1 MLGLESR
8 SIAGLSVAFGLAV
21 AAPAMAETNMLF
33 ILDSSNSMWGQI
45 DGTAKIAT
53 AKSVLANL
61 LTDLPA
67 DTKVGLMAYG
77 HRTKG
82 DCGDVELL
90 AGIGAES
97 TAGLL
102 QKIKGIAP
110 KGKTPIAASLAES
123 EGAFANIMEEN
134 NHVVLISD
142 GIETC
147 AGDPCKV
154 AADLSTRGLNVR
166 VHVVGFDVDADAR
179 RQLQCIAEAG
189 NGMYFDAQSAQAL
202 RQAVAE
208 VRQVAEA
215 EPESEPEPKPAP
227 GPVEVFFDDF
237 DGEVLAD
244 HWEVLNPNPD
254 SYIVEEGE
262 LLVITSKAADL
273 AQENIENFF
282 RLSDPLPKSNW
293 TATVRLRIDF
303 QTGQEQI
310 FFGVYDDKD
319 NYLVSVLYPFPANSG
334 YYLFL
339 SRTKASKGDI
349 TSASHNVWTPPDDLR
364 ADMNKGMAQG
374 QPILLR
380 LEKKGRDYISA
391 IKMEGDEGSDWI
403 EFPSLKSLRLKGSL
417 AVGLFQKAA
426 VSGETSILVD
436 WIKIEVPGE

>member
-1 MLGLESR
+1 MLGIESR
-8 SIAGLSVAFGLAV
+8 RIAGLSVAMGLAV
-21 AAPAMAETNMLF
+21 VTPAMAETNMLF

-53 AKSVLANL
+53 AKSVLGNL

-82 DCGDVELL
+82 DCRDVELL

-147 AGDPCKV
+147 EGDPCKV
-154 AADLSTRGLNVR
+154 AADLTARGLNVR

-189 NGMYFDAQSAQAL
+189 KGMYFDAQSAQAL
-202 RQAVAE
+202 QQAVAE
-208 VRQVAEA
+208 VRQVAQA
-215 EPESEPEPKPAP
+215 DPEPEPAP
-227 GPVEVFFDDF
+227 GPKEYFFDDF
-237 DGEVLAD
+237 DGEVLGD
-244 HWEVLNPNPD
+244 HWEVLNPNPGN
-254 SYIVEEGE
+254 YIVEEGE
-262 LLVITSKAADL
+262 LLAINSTAAGF
-273 AQENIENFF
+273 AQENIENIF
-282 RLSDPLPKSNW
+282 RLSEPLPKKDW
-293 TATVRLRIDF
+293 TATVRMRIDF
-303 QTGQEQI
+303 QTVKERV

-319 NYLVSVLYPFPANSG
+319 NYLVSVFQGHGATG
-334 YYLFL
+334 
-339 SRTKASKGDI
+339 SRED
-349 TSASHNVWTPPDDLR
+349 
-364 ADMNKGMAQG
+364 
-374 QPILLR
+374 
-380 LEKKGRDYISA
+380 
-391 IKMEGDEGSDWI
+391 
-403 EFPSLKSLRLKGSL
+403 
-417 AVGLFQKAA
+417 
-426 VSGETSILVD
+426 SGERDHLRRRLRRWTLSAVLQECRLGALPVR
-436 WIKIEVPGE
+436 GH